1 MTATI
6 TATMVK
12 ELRDRTGA
20 GMMDCK
26 KALEET
32 DGDIDA
38 AVELLRVRL
47 GDKAL
52 KVGGREATEGTV
64 ASYIHGGGKV
74 GVLVEVDCN
83 TDFVARNDDFLAF
96 ARDIALHIAASP
108 TTLYVSEDD
117 IPDEAKE
124 AELRVFEQQA
134 ADKPENVRPKIAEGK
149 LRKWMEE
156 VVLLNQPHVN
166 TGQVRGQD
174 DRAAARR
181 ARRHD
186 GRERRDPPLRALPG
200 RGVTDK
206 PAFQRVLV
214 KLSGEAL
221 MGDLEFGTDASTVT
235 AIARQL
241 KGVHD
246 RGVEVSVVLGAGNI
260 YRGLEGA
267 AAGMDRATADYM
279 GMLAIVLNALTL
291 QDALEKEGV
300 HTRVQSA
307 ITISEVAEPYIR
319 RRAMRHLEKGRVVIF
334 AAGTGNPFFTSD
346 TAAVAARAR
355 DARRDHPD
363 GQERGRGRLHGRSR
377 RRTPTPSSSPRS
389 PPARRSSAA

>member
-1 MTATI
+1 MTAI
-6 TATMVK
+6 SASQVK

-26 KALEET
+26 NALAET

-64 ASYIHGGGKV
+64 QSYIHGSGKV

-83 TDFVARNDDFLAF
+83 TDFVARNEDFIDF
-96 ARDIALHIAASP
+96 ARELALHIAASP
-108 TTLYVSEDD
+108 TTQWVSEED
-117 IPDEAKE
+117 IPEDAKQ

-134 ADKPENVRPKIAEGK
+134 ADKPENVRGKIAEGK

-166 TGQVRGQD
+166 ADKYEGKTIEQ
-174 DRAAARR
+174 
-181 ARRHD
+181 
-186 GRERRDPPLRALPG
+186 LRAELSGTTGENVVIRRFARFAGG
-200 RGVTDK
+200 RLTDK

-221 MGDLEFGTDASTVT
+221 MGDLEFGTDADTVS

-241 KGVHD
+241 KGIHD
-246 RGVEVSVVLGAGNI
+246 RGVEVAVVLG
-260 YRGLEGA
+260 R
-267 AAGMDRATADYM
+267 RATSTA
-279 GMLAIVLNALTL
+279 ASRA
-291 QDALEKEGV
+291 
-300 HTRVQSA
+300 
-307 ITISEVAEPYIR
+307 R
-319 RRAMRHLEKGRVVIF
+319 RRAW
-334 AAGTGNPFFTSD
+334 
-346 TAAVAARAR
+346 TARPPTTWAC
-355 DARRDHPD
+355 
-363 GQERGRGRLHGRSR
+363 SR
-377 RRTPTPSSSPRS
+377 SSSTR
-389 PPARRSSAA
+389 